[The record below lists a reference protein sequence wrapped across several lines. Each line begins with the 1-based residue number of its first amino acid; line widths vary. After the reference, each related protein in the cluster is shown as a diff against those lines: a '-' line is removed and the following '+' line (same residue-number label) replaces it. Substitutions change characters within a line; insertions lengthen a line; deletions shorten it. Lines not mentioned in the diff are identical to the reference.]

1 MKTGNTTDYINNATA
16 GMQASA
22 IIPGFQSL
30 IDGTMTPKA
39 FVESIQ
45 AQYEK
50 EVTLA
55 LTGRSVL
62 PFFPL
67 RLVPSHRAH
76 DVVCDVRFPVHTKP
90 AKRGDNHG
98 FP

>member
-1 MKTGNTTDYINNATA
+1 
-16 GMQASA
+16 MQARA

-50 EVTLA
+50 EV
-55 LTGRSVL
+55 
-62 PFFPL
+62 
-67 RLVPSHRAH
+67 
-76 DVVCDVRFPVHTKP
+76 K
-90 AKRGDNHG
+90 
-98 FP
+98 

>member
-30 IDGTMTPKA
+30 IDGTMAPKA

-50 EVTLA
+50 E
-55 LTGRSVL
+55 
-62 PFFPL
+62 
-67 RLVPSHRAH
+67 
-76 DVVCDVRFPVHTKP
+76 
-90 AKRGDNHG
+90 AK
-98 FP
+98 

>member
-30 IDGTMTPKA
+30 IAGTLTPKA

-50 EVTLA
+50 EV
-55 LTGRSVL
+55 
-62 PFFPL
+62 
-67 RLVPSHRAH
+67 
-76 DVVCDVRFPVHTKP
+76 K
-90 AKRGDNHG
+90 
-98 FP
+98 

>member
-1 MKTGNTTDYINNATA
+1 MANPPIGEGDTPSTDNQLLGQVLTSYEGLVETGNTTDYINNATA

-50 EVTLA
+50 EV
-55 LTGRSVL
+55 
-62 PFFPL
+62 
-67 RLVPSHRAH
+67 
-76 DVVCDVRFPVHTKP
+76 K
-90 AKRGDNHG
+90 
-98 FP
+98 